1 MVLSRVV
8 LDLKS
13 WFYFFGFSRWVVVV
27 KKLGR
32 YREAQR
38 CWLVVKE
45 RLLELDADAIDAA
58 RYIVD
63 EDDVLRSIDRL
74 EEALDQLVATVPA
87 TYR

>member
-1 MVLSRVV
+1 M
-8 LDLKS
+8 
-13 WFYFFGFSRWVVVV
+13 
-27 KKLGR
+27 
-32 YREAQR
+32 
-38 CWLVVKE
+38 KE